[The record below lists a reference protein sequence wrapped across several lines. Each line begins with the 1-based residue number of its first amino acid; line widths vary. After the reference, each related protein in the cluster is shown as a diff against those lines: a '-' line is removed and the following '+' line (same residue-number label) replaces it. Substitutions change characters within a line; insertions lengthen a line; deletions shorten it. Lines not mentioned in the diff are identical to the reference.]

1 MDPLKIGMSCAAGAL
16 TIAAPFALPQTYPS
30 KPIHLTVPYVAG
42 GTTDIVSRLIAQKVA
57 DRLGQPVLVENR
69 PGGDTLIGT
78 EAVSKAVPDGYT
90 LLLSSTSGMAIL
102 AHTRKRLPYDS
113 FKDFVHV
120 AQVSY
125 VQYALAVN
133 PSVPAASVAELV
145 ALARSRPGKLNYA
158 SGSASGNITGEMFKF
173 ATHTDIVHIPYKGI
187 GPATT
192 DLLSGQV
199 NIMFGTFANVVPY
212 LKARKLNVLAVTGHK
227 RSPALPDVPTMAEA
241 GIKDF
246 ESSGSYGISVP
257 KRTPPDIVKK
267 LNGEVSAVVRMSDIA
282 EKLLAQG
289 LEPRFG
295 TAEEYTAVLRT
306 EFEKY
311 RTLLPRIGI
320 KPE

>member
-1 MDPLKIGMSCAAGAL
+1 MDPLKIRVACAAGAL
-16 TIAAPFALPQTYPS
+16 TIGAPFALPQTYPS

-113 FKDFVHV
+113 FKD
-120 AQVSY
+120 
-125 VQYALAVN
+125 L
-133 PSVPAASVAELV
+133 
-145 ALARSRPGKLNYA
+145 
-158 SGSASGNITGEMFKF
+158 ITGEMFKF

-199 NIMFGTFANVVPY
+199 NIMF
-212 LKARKLNVLAVTGHK
+212 
-227 RSPALPDVPTMAEA
+227 
-241 GIKDF
+241 
-246 ESSGSYGISVP
+246 
-257 KRTPPDIVKK
+257 
-267 LNGEVSAVVRMSDIA
+267 
-282 EKLLAQG
+282 
-289 LEPRFG
+289 
-295 TAEEYTAVLRT
+295 
-306 EFEKY
+306 
-311 RTLLPRIGI
+311 
-320 KPE
+320 